1 MALLALYLH
10 ILKVRWVQGGL
21 RGLGAV
27 VSRPVGISLLCDTI
41 QA

>member
-1 MALLALYLH
+1 MASLALYLH

-27 VSRPVGISLLCDTI
+27 VGGPVWCATPYRPDLL
-41 QA
+41 